1 MPIDED
7 QRRREWE
14 ALLLKNDSSYY
25 RDNNGQ
31 IRRLKDYEYIDQY
44 GNLQKRYKFNNTEQY
59 HPHCT
64 FIEPV
69 KYKEDHYEGDGVED
83 LPLVLKLFIS
93 CFVLFCFLVIIVLL
107 PIHDNVPPVIITEKT
122 TAVVDSVSAFDA
134 NQEKDLM
141 TQIMDEKKQQI
152 AEVNEEIKKI
162 QEKKVLA
169 DTLKANKKEL
179 LTMTAMVDD
188 GFTTREI
195 KAEAEVD
202 SITDDAINML
212 SQSLQTTVDSIA
224 LQVKL
229 KSFMEQ
235 KIHENDVNTVAM
247 LMKARNWKV
256 EELMDMLGF

>member
-1 MPIDED
+1 MDNEEWKKFWED
-7 QRRREWE
+7 R
-14 ALLLKNDSSYY
+14 LIKGDGGYY

-31 IRRLKDYEYIDQY
+31 IRKLKSNEYIDQY
-44 GNLQKRYKFNNTEQY
+44 GNLQKRYGYHNEEEY

-64 FIEPV
+64 FVEPV
-69 KYKEDHYEGDGVED
+69 KYKEDYYEGDGIED
-83 LPLVLKLFIS
+83 LPLLLKLFIS
-93 CFVLFCFLVIIVLL
+93 CFVLFCFLGIIVLL

-122 TAVVDSVSAFDA
+122 TTVVDSVSAFDA

-235 KIHENDVNTVAM
+235 KIQENDINTVAM
-247 LMKARNWKV
+247 LMRARNWKV
-256 EELMDMLGF
+256 DELLEMIGF

>member
-1 MPIDED
+1 M
-7 QRRREWE
+7 
-14 ALLLKNDSSYY
+14 
-25 RDNNGQ
+25 
-31 IRRLKDYEYIDQY
+31 
-44 GNLQKRYKFNNTEQY
+44 
-59 HPHCT
+59 
-64 FIEPV
+64 
-69 KYKEDHYEGDGVED
+69 
-83 LPLVLKLFIS
+83 
-93 CFVLFCFLVIIVLL
+93 

-122 TAVVDSVSAFDA
+122 TTVVDSVSAFDA

-235 KIHENDVNTVAM
+235 KIQENDINTVAM
-247 LMKARNWKV
+247 LMRARNWKV
-256 EELMDMLGF
+256 DELLEMIGRRSVASLSRYHQKLLSYQFANR